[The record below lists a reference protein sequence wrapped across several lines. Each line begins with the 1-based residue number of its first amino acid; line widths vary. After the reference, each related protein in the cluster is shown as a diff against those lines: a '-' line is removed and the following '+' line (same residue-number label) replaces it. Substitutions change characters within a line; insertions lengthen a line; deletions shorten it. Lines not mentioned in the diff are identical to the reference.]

1 MRVQFLVCAFSV
13 RFPLR
18 RRDGFSEA
26 YFCVLFPLSY
36 LLSASSRISIGHSMT
51 LVWHLE
57 NGLSMSTNSAMAALR
72 YGLTLAISRKRRA
85 YLKGL
90 LTPTGVSS
98 PTCGSPRYFHL
109 GQDDERLRR
118 EITRIKVSRLFWS
131 DPLALAGLV
140 VENTLKYLG
149 YHRMEAI
156 R

>member
-1 MRVQFLVCAFSV
+1 MDVLGHISYWVLWSLRCRSTPSMRVQFLVCAFSV

-109 GQDDERLRR
+109 GQDDVNPGK
-118 EITRIKVSRLFWS
+118 TPKG
-131 DPLALAGLV
+131 DHA
-140 VENTLKYLG
+140 N
-149 YHRMEAI
+149 
-156 R
+156 

>member
-1 MRVQFLVCAFSV
+1 MKAAGHGRSRTHFVLGLVVAAVPFHTIHAGAISGVRFSGP
-13 RFPLR
+13 FPLR

-36 LLSASSRISIGHSMT
+36 QLSASSRISIGHSMT

-57 NGLSMSTNSAMAALR
+57 NGLSTSTNLAMAALR

-85 YLKGL
+85 YLRGL

-109 GQDDERLRR
+109 GQDDVNSGK
-118 EITRIKVSRLFWS
+118 TPKG
-131 DPLALAGLV
+131 DHA
-140 VENTLKYLG
+140 N
-149 YHRMEAI
+149 
-156 R
+156 